1 MTLLEILQKLELEGE
16 LPNDKLVCQ
25 GVIISLFSMWKN
37 AVDSLESVINNEADS
52 DVKLKIAYEQLVS
65 FMNSDPRLLTSPE
78 RTLN

>member
-1 MTLLEILQKLELEGE
+1 MTLLEILQKIELEGE
-16 LPNDKLVCQ
+16 LPTDKLVCQ